1 MAFELPL
8 RNVQLSQRIKAIVVD
23 DDLHSR
29 QVLQHHLEEI
39 SDVTVIST
47 VCSAGEALF
56 ILTEK
61 VPDMLFLDVEM
72 PGKTGFDLVSDL
84 RRLNIQT
91 CIVFQTAFDKYA
103 IQAIKSAAF
112 DYLMKPIDP
121 EELREVVA
129 KYRAGKPHSQL
140 AGKIDD
146 LLSHLNAHKKIRFNT
161 RTGFIMI
168 DPSEIVYCQADWS
181 YTEIHLTHG
190 TMQTVSMNIGK
201 VEELLNAKVFFRLNR
216 SVLVHR
222 DAVHSV
228 DRNTRQCL
236 IQYIGSKVSFKISLG
251 KLRELN
257 ELLGG

>member
-1 MAFELPL
+1 MDHPITAL
-8 RNVQLSQRIKAIVVD
+8 VVD
-23 DDLHSR
+23 DDLRSR
-29 QVLQHHLEEI
+29 EVLTLHLGAI
-39 SDVTVIST
+39 TGMKVIGT
-47 VCSAGEALF
+47 ARSAAEALSM
-56 ILTEK
+56 LTEK

-84 RRLNIQT
+84 RRLNIKT
-91 CIVFQTAFDKYA
+91 CIVFQTAYDKYA

-168 DPSEIVYCQADWS
+168 DPAEIVYCQADCS
-181 YTEIHLTHG
+181 YTEIFLTTG
-190 TMQTVSMNIGK
+190 TKHVVSMNIGK
-201 VEELLNAKVFFRLNR
+201 VEKLLNPERFIKLNR
-216 SVLVHR
+216 SIIVRIDSIMTVNRKTH
-222 DAVHSV
+222 
-228 DRNTRQCL
+228 QCT
-236 IQYIGSKVSFKISLG
+236 ITHTGKEISFKIPAG
-251 KLRELN
+251 KLRELSR
-257 ELLGG
+257 LLEG

>member
-1 MAFELPL
+1 MDHPVSAL
-8 RNVQLSQRIKAIVVD
+8 IVD
-23 DDLHSR
+23 DDIRSREVLSLH
-29 QVLQHHLEEI
+29 LGAI
-39 SDVTVIST
+39 PGMKVIGAAR
-47 VCSAGEALF
+47 SADEALSM
-56 ILTEK
+56 LTEK

-91 CIVFQTAFDKYA
+91 CIVFQTAYDKYA

-129 KYRAGKPHSQL
+129 KYRAGKPQSQL

-181 YTEIHLTHG
+181 YTEIFLSCG
-190 TMQTVSMNIGK
+190 TMHVVSMNLGK
-201 VEELLNAKVFFRLNR
+201 VEELLHPSHFFRINR
-216 SVLVHR
+216 SVILRINSIV
-222 DAVHSV
+222 SV
-228 DRNTRQCL
+228 NRKTHQCVIKFSL
-236 IQYIGSKVSFKISLG
+236 DEVSFKIPSG
-251 KLRELN
+251 KQRELS